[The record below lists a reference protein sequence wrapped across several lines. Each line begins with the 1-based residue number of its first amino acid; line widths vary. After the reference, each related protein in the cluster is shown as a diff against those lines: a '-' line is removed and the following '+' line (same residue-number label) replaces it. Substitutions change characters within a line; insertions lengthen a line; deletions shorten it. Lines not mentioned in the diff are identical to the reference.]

1 MNIQI
6 MLQKISEVGLS
17 DYEIAQQIS
26 TDDDLVTQP
35 TVNRWRNGVTKE
47 PNYARYMR
55 VKDLYERIVKAA

>member
-1 MNIQI
+1 
-6 MLQKISEVGLS
+6 LS